1 MLKFAANLA
10 MLFREYPL
18 VERFRASRDFGFH
31 MVEIPFPYELQP
43 EQIKQELDSCGQSL
57 WLIDLPVGDF
67 VAGDRGYACN
77 PGKSGEF
84 RNSLDEALHY
94 ARILEVENL
103 TCLVGKRMPE
113 YSYNT
118 QWSTLVENLRYASR
132 RLEESGRTLLVE
144 MLNNHESPEYF
155 LPQSEVAARLVQE
168 VNCSN
173 CMMQYDLYHMQLM
186 EGNLVQ
192 TIEKLLNLI
201 GHIQI
206 ANVPGRHQPGLGE
219 IDYSYVFSELER
231 LNYQGVIGLEYIPD
245 GGTVE
250 SLGWLKEMGNNARY

>member
-10 MLFREYPL
+10 MLFREHPL
-18 VERFRASRDFGFH
+18 IDRFRASRDFGFH
-31 MVEIPFPYELQP
+31 LVEIPFPYELPP
-43 EQIKQELDSCGQSL
+43 ERIKQELDACGQSL

-77 PGKSGEF
+77 PDKTGEF

-94 ARILEVENL
+94 ARILEVERL
-103 TCLVGKRMPE
+103 TCLAGKRMQE
-113 YSYNT
+113 YSYDT
-118 QWSTLVENLRYASR
+118 QWDTLVENLRYASQ

-144 MLNNHESPEYF
+144 MLNNHESPGYF
-155 LPQSEVAARLVQE
+155 LPQSEAAARLIQE

-173 CMMQYDLYHMQLM
+173 CMMQYDFYHMQLM
-186 EGNLVQ
+186 EGNLIQ
-192 TIEKLLNLI
+192 TFQKHQKQI

-206 ANVPGRHQPGLGE
+206 ANVPGRHQPGTGE
-219 IDYSYVFSELER
+219 IDYHYVFRKLDR
-231 LNYQGVIGLEYIPD
+231 LSYQGVIGLEYIPE
-245 GGTVE
+245 GTTVE